1 MTHLTKAQVRTA
13 ILTLRDLAKPGSI
26 PARRHCGICSNLRLH
41 ALDHTPWSAVVAEA
55 AAWSAV
61 VAEAAASW
69 EEFSGDFEFPVPHDE
84 LEAELAYD
92 TENLWEGAYGD
103 SRRRL
108 CLHVAQ
114 WLEDNYGVRHD

>member
-1 MTHLTKAQVRTA
+1 MTHLTKEQAITA
-13 ILTLRDLAKPGSI
+13 ILTLRGLSKPGSI
-26 PARRHCGICSNLRLH
+26 PARIYCGICSNLRLH

-55 AAWSAV
+55 AA
-61 VAEAAASW
+61 SW
-69 EEFSGDFEFPVPHDE
+69 EEFSGNFDFPVPHDE
-84 LEAELAYD
+84 LEADVAYD
-92 TENLWEGAYGD
+92 DGNLWEGAYGD

>member
-1 MTHLTKAQVRTA
+1 MIHLTKERTITA
-13 ILTLRDLAKPGSI
+13 ILTLRDLSKPGSI
-26 PARRHCGICSNLRLH
+26 PARIYCGICSNLKLH
-41 ALDHTPWSAVVAEA
+41 ALDRTP
-55 AAWSAV
+55 WSAV

-69 EEFSGDFEFPVPHDE
+69 EEFSGDFAFPVPHDE
-84 LEAELAYD
+84 LEADVAYD
-92 TENLWEGAYGD
+92 TGNLWEGAYGD